1 MIGSVKTDRTVT
13 IVCSECRIAL
23 CIEADNATDAEKIAR
38 SLGWTEKQNGQA
50 VCDECS
56 REQNY

>member
-1 MIGSVKTDRTVT
+1 MNCSVKTERTVT
-13 IVCSECRIAL
+13 FTCSECKIAL
-23 CIEADNATDAEKIAR
+23 CIEAESTTDAEKIAR

-56 REQNY
+56 C